1 MSKSEGVFFI
11 YRFLSHLITGLLLA
25 SLLFITAFSP
35 ALAAKDDES
44 DATPEAAPP
53 KIYTEKEISAFDI
66 AKLKDIAAADSIE
79 QKSPLALYCLAQKYK
94 SAGELKNSLDSF
106 QKIITAY
113 PAHYLAPKACLELA
127 SIYSAEKNASAE
139 IEILNLISANYSQ
152 YSENLT
158 ALYKLA
164 VMFKKNKNID
174 EMYKKLEEASVI
186 FEGRPQVVPILFM
199 SANEYLR
206 NYNTKKAAEKFEKL
220 LLIKELTVSQ
230 RAMALLG
237 KAASFEYNAEPEKA
251 LMIYDEILKT
261 QQLDKNILMIA
272 ERSKV
277 NLEKAPKTPLVKA
290 SEIEAGQQARSPETS
305 TTETSLKQK
314 PSRVSENAPAAP
326 PDGQPK
332 PSTTEVKLRIT
343 D

>member
-1 MSKSEGVFFI
+1 MAKSKRVFFI
-11 YRFLSHLITGLLLA
+11 DRFILRLITGLFLTALIFCAAVSPGLA
-25 SLLFITAFSP
+25 N
-35 ALAAKDDES
+35 KDES

-53 KIYTEKEISAFDI
+53 KIYSEKEISAFDI

-94 SAGELKNSLDSF
+94 SAGEVKNSLDSF
-106 QKIITAY
+106 QKIINAY
-113 PAHYLAPKACLELA
+113 PAHYLAPKACLEMA

-139 IEILNLISANYSQ
+139 IEILNLISSNYPQ
-152 YSENLT
+152 YLENLT

-164 VMFKKNKNID
+164 VIMKKNKNID
-174 EMYKKLEEASVI
+174 EMYKKLEEASVL
-186 FEGRPQVVPILFM
+186 FDGRPQTVPVLFM

-220 LLIKELTVSQ
+220 LLIKELTISQ

-272 ERSKV
+272 ERSKI

-290 SEIEAGQQARSPETS
+290 AEIEAGQQERQAEATA
-305 TTETSLKQK
+305 EALLKTK
-314 PSRVSENAPAAP
+314 PSRVSEPAAP
-326 PDGQPK
+326 PSTDGQLK
-332 PSTTEVKLRIT
+332 PSTSEVKLRIT